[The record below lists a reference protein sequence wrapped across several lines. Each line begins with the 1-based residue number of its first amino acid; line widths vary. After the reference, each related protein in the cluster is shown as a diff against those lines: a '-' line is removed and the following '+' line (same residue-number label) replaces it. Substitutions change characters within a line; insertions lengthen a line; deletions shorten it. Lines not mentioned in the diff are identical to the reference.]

1 MNTVLLI
8 AGAGALGSLA
18 RYALSGAIY
27 AALGQNFAYGT
38 LVVNV
43 LGSFLLGLLMHVG
56 LNTDMIPP
64 HLRTAAAIGFI
75 GAFTTFSTFTYETVQ
90 FVQDGAWGAAA
101 LNVLVSVALGIAA
114 VFLGMFT
121 GRMIAGGA

>member
-1 MNTVLLI
+1 MNLVLLI
-8 AGAGALGSLA
+8 AGAGALGSLS
-18 RYALSGAIY
+18 RYALSGAVY

-43 LGSFLLGLLMHVG
+43 VGSFLLGLLMQIG
-56 LNTDMIPP
+56 LNTDLIPP

-90 FVQDGAWGAAA
+90 FIQDGAWSTAF
-101 LNVLVSVALGIAA
+101 LNIATSLILGVAA
-114 VFLGMFT
+114 VFAGIFA
-121 GRMIAGGA
+121 GRLIAGGN

>member
-1 MNTVLLI
+1 MNLVLLI
-8 AGAGALGSLA
+8 AGAGALGSLS
-18 RYALSGAIY
+18 RYALSGAVY

-43 LGSFLLGLLMHVG
+43 IGSFLLGLLMQLG

-64 HLRTAAAIGFI
+64 QLRTAAAIGFV

-90 FVQDGAWGAAA
+90 FIQDGAWGAAV
-101 LNVLVSVALGIAA
+101 LNISTSLVLGLAA
-114 VFLGMFT
+114 VFAGMYT
-121 GRMIAGGA
+121 GRLIAGGA

>member
-1 MNTVLLI
+1 MNLVLLI
-8 AGAGALGSLA
+8 AGAGALGSLS
-18 RYALSGAIY
+18 RYALSGAVY

-43 LGSFLLGLLMHVG
+43 IGSFLLGLLMQVG
-56 LNTDMIPP
+56 LNTDLIPP

-90 FVQDGAWGAAA
+90 FIQDGAWGAAV
-101 LNVLVSVALGIAA
+101 LNIFASLVLGIAA
-114 VFLGMFT
+114 VFAGIYT
-121 GRMIAGGA
+121 GRLIAGGA

>member
-1 MNTVLLI
+1 MNLVLLI
-8 AGAGALGSLA
+8 AGAGVLGSLS
-18 RYALSGAIY
+18 RYALSGAVY

-43 LGSFLLGLLMHVG
+43 IGSFLLGLLMQVG
-56 LNTDMIPP
+56 LNTDLIPP

-90 FVQDGAWGAAA
+90 FIQDGAWGAAV
-101 LNVLVSVALGIAA
+101 LNIFASLVLGIAA
-114 VFLGMFT
+114 VFAGIYT
-121 GRMIAGGA
+121 GRLIAGGA

>member
-1 MNTVLLI
+1 MNLVLLI
-8 AGAGALGSLA
+8 AGAGALGSLS

-43 LGSFLLGLLMHVG
+43 VGSFLLGLLMQIG
-56 LNTDMIPP
+56 LSTDMIPP
-64 HLRTAAAIGFI
+64 HLRTTIAIGFI

-90 FVQDGAWGAAA
+90 YIQEGAWSTA
-101 LNVLVSVALGIAA
+101 LLNIAMSLILGIAA
-114 VFLGMFT
+114 VFAGIYT
-121 GRMIAGGA
+121 GRLIAGGN